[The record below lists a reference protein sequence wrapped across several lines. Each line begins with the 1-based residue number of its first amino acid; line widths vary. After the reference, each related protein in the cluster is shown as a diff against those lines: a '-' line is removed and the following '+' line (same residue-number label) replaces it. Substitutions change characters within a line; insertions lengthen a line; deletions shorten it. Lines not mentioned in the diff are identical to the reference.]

1 MEREVLRGV
10 RIASRTFLC
19 GFRTTFVQFPNIY
32 SLNGDFPRQAVVSGF
47 VHNKRSQQ
55 RRKSAREIS
64 RADSHFLFIAG
75 PLPQSFCFKS
85 RFCGFLLFREF
96 LHYRIGYTGCFRSN
110 VLGCGGCFRRC
121 SLRCTD
127 SGTCE

>member
-1 MEREVLRGV
+1 MEREVLRGG

-19 GFRTTFVQFPNIY
+19 GFCTTFAQFLNIY
-32 SLNGDFPRQAVVSGF
+32 GLNGDFRASGRSLRICS
-47 VHNKRSQQ
+47 NKRSQQ

-96 LHYRIGYTGCFRSN
+96 LHYRIGCTGCFRSN
-110 VLGCGGCFRRC
+110 VLGSGGCFRRC

-127 SGTCE
+127 SVTCE